1 MRYKII
7 LTGPECSGKT
17 TLCKK
22 LAKHFNLPFNQEYA
36 REYLSKLNRNYV
48 KSDLLN
54 IAKKQ
59 LHSEKHKLLLD
70 TDLLTIKV
78 WSEFKYN
85 TCHKWIIN
93 TIKKQ
98 QSQSRFYLLCKGDI
112 DWKNDPLRE
121 NPHNREKIFNLY
133 ETELITLQ
141 HQYYIIEKENRLTDA
156 ISKIKELQKIN

>member
-1 MRYKII
+1 MRCKII

-22 LAKHFNLPFNQEYA
+22 LAEYFKLPYNQEYA
-36 REYLSKLNRNYV
+36 REYLGKLNRKYV

-59 LHSEKHKLLLD
+59 LEYEKEKKLLD

-78 WSEFKYN
+78 WSEFKYGV
-85 TCHKWIIN
+85 CHEWIIN
-93 TIKKQ
+93 AIKKQ
-98 QSQSRFYLLCKGDI
+98 QSQSRFYLLCRGDI
-112 DWKNDPLRE
+112 EWENDPLRE
-121 NPHNREKIFNLY
+121 NRYNREEIFNLY
-133 ETELITLQ
+133 EKELMRFQ
-141 HQYYIIEKENRLTDA
+141 HQYYIIEKENRLQDA